1 MPATLTIGD
10 FAKATH
16 LTVKTLRHYHRI
28 GLLEP
33 TEIDTS
39 SGYRRYGTDQIPQAL
54 IIGRFRALDMPLD
67 AIHDVLAAPDLA
79 RRNAVITAHL
89 ERLEA
94 ALQHT
99 RSAAQ
104 SLRALLAPSEPA
116 ATPIEHLATP
126 ATPAAAITD
135 TVSTDHTATA
145 WTLGALA
152 ELRATLTAQNV
163 TVTGPAGGI
172 FADELFTDA
181 HGRATI
187 FLPYQGDVRPVGRV
201 ATTIIPA
208 AELATIIHNGAH
220 HDVDRSYGT
229 LAAYVADDALAVPGP
244 IREYYL
250 TDLTQTPDTDRWST
264 RIGWPIFQTTP

>member
-16 LTVKTLRHYHRI
+16 LTIKTLRHYHRI
-28 GLLEP
+28 GLLQP
-33 TEIDTS
+33 AEIDAS

-67 AIHDVLAAPDLA
+67 AIQDVLAAPDLA
-79 RRNAVITAHL
+79 TRNAVITAHL

-99 RSAAQ
+99 HAAAR
-104 SLRALLAPSEPA
+104 SLRALLAPDETA
-116 ATPIEHLATP
+116 ATPIEHLAMP
-126 ATPAAAITD
+126 ATPAAAITA
-135 TVSTDHTATA
+135 TISTDDTATA

-152 ELRATLTAQNV
+152 ELRATLAAQNI
-163 TVTGPAGGI
+163 TAAGPAGGV
-172 FADELFTDA
+172 FADELFTEA
-181 HGRATI
+181 CGEATI
-187 FLPYQGDVRPVGRV
+187 FLPYQGHLRAVGRIE
-201 ATTIIPA
+201 AAIMPA
-208 AELATIIHNGAH
+208 AELATIIHTGSH
-220 HDVDRSYGT
+220 DDVDRSYGR
-229 LAAYVADDALAVPGP
+229 LAAYVADHALAVPGP

-250 TDLTQTPDTDRWST
+250 TDLTQTPDPDHWAT